1 MNLQVGKHEEAPE
14 GTPAAAE
21 SANGGLSWA
30 AALWLRG
37 TADDIIPALPLRNIP
52 YIPESRVIKVLQDL
66 YHPPYQTL
74 NPKPFDLK
82 SSQITT
88 QNHLD

>member
-30 AALWLRG
+30 AAL
-37 TADDIIPALPLRNIP
+37 
-52 YIPESRVIKVLQDL
+52 
-66 YHPPYQTL
+66 
-74 NPKPFDLK
+74 
-82 SSQITT
+82 
-88 QNHLD
+88 